1 MAEVMH
7 LVSAKI
13 AEARRQKEE
22 LQGAFMRAIYN
33 PEASESYGP
42 IFQRHGFADG
52 STYYIVGARINGLPE
67 HSDTR
72 RILEQLQQRSEF
84 LLDSHLRHG
93 SVLLEGELLCIL
105 NARTQKE
112 GQDALTQ
119 LYKGSSSVVPTG
131 ASLYLSLS
139 NPSAALAGLRQAYDQ
154 TRAVYRWQSH
164 MNKSVAFYEEL
175 GPYVLLL
182 NQKDNRTAKAYE
194 EKTIGALTQYD
205 AVHDGQLLPVLAV
218 YLETNGSLQQTADK
232 LFIHR
237 NTVHYKLQKI
247 EALLSCDLSQFS
259 VRFSLQLALMI
270 RNMYSGT

>member
-1 MAEVMH
+1 
-7 LVSAKI
+7 
-13 AEARRQKEE
+13 
-22 LQGAFMRAIYN
+22 
-33 PEASESYGP
+33 
-42 IFQRHGFADG
+42 
-52 STYYIVGARINGLPE
+52 
-67 HSDTR
+67 
-72 RILEQLQQRSEF
+72 
-84 LLDSHLRHG
+84 
-93 SVLLEGELLCIL
+93 
-105 NARTQKE
+105 
-112 GQDALTQ
+112 
-119 LYKGSSSVVPTG
+119 
-131 ASLYLSLS
+131 
-139 NPSAALAGLRQAYDQ
+139 
-154 TRAVYRWQSH
+154 